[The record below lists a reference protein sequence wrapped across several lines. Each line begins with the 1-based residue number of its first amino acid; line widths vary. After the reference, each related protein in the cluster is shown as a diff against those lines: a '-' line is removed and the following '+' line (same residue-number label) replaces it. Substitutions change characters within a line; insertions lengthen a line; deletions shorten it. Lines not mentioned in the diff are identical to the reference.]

1 MACEVSRKVFVQLL
15 RLPTMR
21 ALYRRICTAGGDWA
35 LIGDVGMRLVA
46 ITVREKRLCEKWEP
60 HDMNGVP
67 MKHDGADAL
76 GEPAHHSYGSRSIC
90 ER

>member
-1 MACEVSRKVFVQLL
+1 VYVQLL

-46 ITVREKRLCEKWEP
+46 ITVREKRLCEKMGTTRYEWC
-60 HDMNGVP
+60 
-67 MKHDGADAL
+67 AD
-76 GEPAHHSYGSRSIC
+76 ETRWRRRP
-90 ER
+90 